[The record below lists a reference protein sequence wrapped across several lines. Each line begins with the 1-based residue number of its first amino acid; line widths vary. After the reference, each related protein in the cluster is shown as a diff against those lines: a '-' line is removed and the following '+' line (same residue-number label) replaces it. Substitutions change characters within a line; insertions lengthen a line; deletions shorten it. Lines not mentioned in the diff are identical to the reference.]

1 MLKPLSAYLPEGNKA
16 HLVPSRSVDSYT
28 PAQLYDKL
36 QNNPYS
42 FLQII
47 RPETEVLMTNEDRFE
62 RIRMRLDQFI
72 NAGVFKLDEEPSYFL
87 YEQSLAGRTYTGI
100 IGLLDVRETKIHLH
114 EKTLESRENLFAQYL
129 ETTGFQAEPIL
140 VFSRASRRQ
149 RDLISEVK
157 KGQPTFDFYTTN
169 EIGHRLW
176 TISSVLCK
184 DLEEALQSQEEYFLA
199 DGHHRYGSTC
209 KVASSLEGNEEAQ
222 HILAMY
228 MDEED
233 IGIDSFERWID
244 NTGLDIGL
252 EAFEHNFSISKK
264 TDDFESVDAD
274 LELFTQGQWYCLNF
288 RGRLD
293 KSLPPAYL
301 ISEILEPIFG
311 IKDVKKDKRITYIH
325 QEPFDQSSVMLSKGL
340 NLGFRLPPVSV
351 EVLKKTALEGG
362 TMPPKSTYIEPKLRS
377 GMLLHL
383 FK

>member
-1 MLKPLSAYLPEGNKA
+1 MLKPLSAYRPEGNKA

-28 PAQLYDKL
+28 PAQLFDKL

-47 RPETEVLMTNEDRFE
+47 RPETEILMTNADRFE

-72 NAGVFKLDEEPSYFL
+72 DAGVFEFDKELSYFL
-87 YEQSLAGRTYTGI
+87 YEQSFAGRMYTGI
-100 IGLLDVRETKIHLH
+100 IGLLNVKKAKIHLH
-114 EKTLESRENLFAQYL
+114 EKTLESRENLFAEYL

-140 VFSRASRRQ
+140 VFGAASKKQ
-149 RDLISEVK
+149 KEIVAEVK
-157 KGQPTFDFYTTN
+157 KGRPTFDFFTTN

-176 TISSVLCK
+176 TISSDLCK
-184 DLEEALQSQEEYFLA
+184 ELEEALQSQQEYFLA

-209 KVASSLEGNEEAQ
+209 KVAASLEENQAAQ

-244 NTGLDIGL
+244 TTAFNVGL
-252 EAFEHNFSISKK
+252 EAFESSFTISKK
-264 TDDFESVDAD
+264 TSGFESVDAD
-274 LELFTQGQWYCLNF
+274 LELFVQGQWYCLNF
-288 RGRLD
+288 KQQLD

-301 ISEILEPIFG
+301 MSEVLEPIFG
-311 IKDVKKDKRITYIH
+311 IKDAKKDKRITYVH

>member
-1 MLKPLSAYLPEGNKA
+1 MLKPLSAYRPEGNKA
-16 HLVPSRSVDSYT
+16 HLVPSRSVDAYT

-47 RPETEVLMTNEDRFE
+47 RPETEILMTNEDRFE
-62 RIRMRLDQFI
+62 RIRRRLDQFI
-72 NAGVFKLDEEPSYFL
+72 ANGVFELDEEPSYFL
-87 YEQSLAGRTYTGI
+87 YEQSVAGRTYTGV
-100 IGLLDVRETKIHLH
+100 IGLLDVNKAKIHLH
-114 EKTLESRENLFAQYL
+114 EKTLESRENLFAEYL
-129 ETTGFQAEPIL
+129 KSTGFQAEPIL
-140 VFSRASRRQ
+140 VFGKASKKQ
-149 RDLISEVK
+149 KDIVLELK
-157 KGQPTFDFYTTN
+157 KGRPTFDFYTTN

-176 TISSVLCK
+176 VVSSDQCQ
-184 DLEEALQSQEEYFLA
+184 ELQEILLSQQEYFLA

-209 KVASSLEGNEEAQ
+209 KVAKSLGGNEAAQ
-222 HILAMY
+222 HILSMY

-244 NTGLDIGL
+244 TTGLAIGL
-252 EAFEHNFSISKK
+252 ELFENIFSISKK
-264 TDDFESVDAD
+264 SDGFESVDAD

-288 RGRLD
+288 KEQLD

-301 ISEILEPIFG
+301 MSEVLQPIFG
-311 IKDVKKDKRITYIH
+311 IKDAKKDKRITYVH
-325 QEPFDQSSVMLSKGL
+325 QEPFDQSSVMITKGVDI
-340 NLGFRLPPVSV
+340 GFRLPPVSV

>member
-1 MLKPLSAYLPEGNKA
+1 MLKPLSAYRPEGNKA
-16 HLVPSRSVDSYT
+16 HLVPSRSVDAYT
-28 PAQLYDKL
+28 PAQLFDKL
-36 QNNPYS
+36 ENNPYS

-47 RPETEVLMTNEDRFE
+47 RPETEILMTNEDRFE
-62 RIRMRLDQFI
+62 RIRLRLDQFI
-72 NAGVFKLDEEPSYFL
+72 SKGVFKLDKEPSYFL
-87 YEQSLAGRTYTGI
+87 YEQSVAGRTYTGI
-100 IGLLDVRETKIHLH
+100 IGLLDVNKAKIHLH
-114 EKTLESRENLFAQYL
+114 EKTLESREDLFAEYL
-129 ETTGFQAEPIL
+129 KITGFQAEPVL
-140 VFSRASRRQ
+140 VFGKASQ
-149 RDLISEVK
+149 SQKDIVSEIK
-157 KGQPTFDFYTTN
+157 KGGSTFDFYTTN

-176 TISSVLCK
+176 TVSSDLCNS
-184 DLEEALQSQEEYFLA
+184 LQEALKDQHEYFLA

-209 KVASSLEGNEEAQ
+209 KVAKSLEGNEAAQ
-222 HILAMY
+222 YILTMF

-244 NTGLDIGL
+244 TTGLDIGL
-252 EAFEHNFSISKK
+252 EAFKHNFSISKK